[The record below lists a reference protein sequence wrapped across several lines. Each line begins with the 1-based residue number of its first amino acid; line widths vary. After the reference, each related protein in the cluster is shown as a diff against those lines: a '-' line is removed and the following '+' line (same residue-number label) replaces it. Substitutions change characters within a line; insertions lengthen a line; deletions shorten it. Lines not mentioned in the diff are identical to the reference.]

1 MPEATLAPGGLCMTT
16 QTAPPPDVVVRDPRS
31 QQVLYSFTEPTD
43 AEVVAAFARAR
54 AAFEKVRKMPVADRV
69 RETLKLRAYILQHK
83 EKIVDRIVQ
92 ETGKSRVD
100 ALMADVAQ
108 VLSIIEFY
116 SRTAEKHLADEKV
129 PTPLILQGKK
139 SYIHYEPMGVA
150 LIVSPWNF
158 PFNLAFVP
166 MITAFVAGNAIVFKP
181 SEWTPLKGLVEE
193 IIDGSGFMKDAITVI
208 YGGKDTGRKL
218 IDQRPAKIL
227 FTGSTRAGKQIME
240 QAAQYLIPV
249 ELELGGKDPM
259 VVFDDVDIERAAA
272 GAMWGGLMNCGQ
284 TCTSIERVLVHE
296 RIHDS
301 FVKALAAKIEKL
313 SHAAERGGQPDAGD
327 LDVGHMTAPF
337 QVKKVEELVDDARA
351 KGATIHTG
359 GRREGDSHAY
369 PPTLISGVNNT
380 MRVITEETF
389 GPVIT
394 VEKFKTEDEAVRM
407 ANDTPYG
414 LSAAVWSNDLAR
426 AERVARNIESGNV
439 SINNVLAT
447 QGNAALPFG
456 GTKESGFGRYFG
468 PHGLHSFSHIKS
480 VIVDGG
486 GKIEPHWF
494 PYSKEKYAL
503 LSGLLDVLHGKT
515 GLAKML
521 GLMSIDG
528 KLRAL
533 TKKGRAN

>member
-1 MPEATLAPGGLCMTT
+1 MSEAALAPEGVRPA
-16 QTAPPPDVVVRDPRS
+16 TASASEVVVRDPRT
-31 QQVLYSFTEPTD
+31 QRVLYSFNEATD
-43 AEVVAAFARAR
+43 EEVAAAFRRAR
-54 AAFEKVRKMPVADRV
+54 TAFEKIRKMTVAERV

-83 EKIVDRIVQ
+83 EEIVDRIVQ
-92 ETGKSRVD
+92 ETGKARVD

-108 VLSIIEFY
+108 ALSVIDFY
-116 SRTAEKHLADEKV
+116 SNTAERYLADEKV
-129 PTPLILQGKK
+129 PTPIVLQGKK
-139 SYIHYEPMGVA
+139 SYIHYEPMGIA
-150 LIVSPWNF
+150 LIISPWNF

-166 MITAFVAGNAIVFKP
+166 MITAFVAGNAVVFKP
-181 SEWTPLKGLVEE
+181 SEWTPLKGLFEKIV
-193 IIDGSGFMKDAITVI
+193 DGSGFMKDVLTPV
-208 YGGKDTGRKL
+208 YGGKDTGRHL

-227 FTGSTRAGKQIME
+227 FTGSTRAGKEIME

-259 VVFDDVDIERAAA
+259 VVFDDVDIDRAAA

-296 RIHDS
+296 RIHDE
-301 FVKALAAKIEKL
+301 FVKTLASKIAKL
-313 SHAAERGGQPDAGD
+313 THAAEHGEKPDAGD
-327 LDVGHMTAPF
+327 LDVGYMTAPF

-351 KGATIHTG
+351 KGAIIHTG
-359 GRREGDSHAY
+359 GKRHGNSLAY
-369 PPTLISGVNNT
+369 PPTLISGANES
-380 MRVITEETF
+380 MRVVTEETF

-394 VEKFKTEDEAVRM
+394 VEKFKTEEEAIRL

-414 LSAAVWSNDLAR
+414 LSAAVWSSDLAR
-426 AERVARNIESGNV
+426 AERVARSIESGNV

-480 VIVDGG
+480 VVVDPGS
-486 GKIEPHWF
+486 KIEPHWF
-494 PYSKEKYAL
+494 PYSKEKYKL
-503 LSGLLDVLHGKT
+503 LSGFLDVLHGKS
-515 GLAKML
+515 GLAKIL
-521 GLMSIDG
+521 GLLSIDR

-533 TKKGRAN
+533 SKQDR

>member
-1 MPEATLAPGGLCMTT
+1 MAEATLAPEKIRMETPGASATE
-16 QTAPPPDVVVRDPRS
+16 VVVRDPRT
-31 QQVLYSFTEPTD
+31 QEVLYTFHEPSD
-43 AEVVAAFARAR
+43 AEISAAFARAR
-54 AAFEKVRKMPVADRV
+54 TAFDTISKMPVSARV
-69 RETLKLRAYILQHK
+69 RETLKLRDYILKHK

-108 VLSIIEFY
+108 ALSIIDFY
-116 SRTAEKHLADEKV
+116 KNTAEKYLADEKV
-129 PTPLILQGKK
+129 PTPIILQGKK
-139 SYIHYEPMGVA
+139 SYIHYEPMGAV
-150 LIVSPWNF
+150 LIISPWNF
-158 PFNLAFVP
+158 PFNLAWVP
-166 MITAFVAGNAIVFKP
+166 MITAFVAGNSIVFKP
-181 SEWTPLKGLVEE
+181 SEWTPLKGLYEE
-193 IIDGSGFMKDAITVI
+193 IIEGSGFMKDAITVL
-208 YGGKDTGRKL
+208 YGGKDTGRRL

-259 VVFDDVDIERAAA
+259 VVFDDVNIDRAAA

-296 RIHDS
+296 RIHDE
-301 FVKALAAKIEKL
+301 FVKALAAKIEEL
-313 SHAAERGGQPDAGD
+313 THAAEHGDKPDAGD

-351 KGATIHTG
+351 KGAIIHTG

-369 PPTLISGVNNT
+369 PPTLISGVNNS
-380 MRVITEETF
+380 MRIITEETF

-394 VEKFKTEDEAVRM
+394 VEKFRTEDEAVRM

-414 LSAAVWSNDLAR
+414 LSAAVWSNDLTR
-426 AERVARNIESGNV
+426 AERVARDIESGNV

-480 VIVDGG
+480 VIVDSGS
-486 GKIEPHWF
+486 KIEPHWY
-494 PYSKEKYAL
+494 PYSKEKYVL
-503 LSGLLDVLHGKT
+503 LSALLDVLHSKT
-515 GLAKML
+515 GLSRLL

-528 KLRAL
+528 KLRKL
-533 TKKGRAN
+533 SKKKRS

>member
-1 MPEATLAPGGLCMTT
+1 MPEATLAPGNIHIEP
-16 QTAPPPDVVVRDPRS
+16 AARAAEVVVRDPRT
-31 QQVLYSFTEPTD
+31 QKVLYSFNEPSD
-43 AEVVAAFARAR
+43 AEVEAAFVRAR
-54 AAFEKVRKMPVADRV
+54 AAFDKIRTMPVSARL
-69 RETLKLRAYILQHK
+69 RETLKLRDYVLKHK
-83 EKIVDRIVQ
+83 EKIVDRLVQ
-92 ETGKSRVD
+92 ETGKARLD
-100 ALMADVAQ
+100 ALMSDVGQ

-116 SRTAEKHLADEKV
+116 SKTAEKFLADEKV
-129 PTPLILQGKK
+129 PTPLVLQGKK

-150 LIVSPWNF
+150 LIISPWNF

-166 MITAFVAGNAIVFKP
+166 MITAFVAGNSIVFKP

-193 IIDGSGFMKDAITVI
+193 IIEGSGFMKDAITVL
-208 YGGKDTGRKL
+208 YGGKDTGRRL
-218 IDQRPAKIL
+218 IDKRPAKVL

-259 VVFDDVDIERAAA
+259 VVFDDVDIDRAAA

-296 RIHDS
+296 RIHDD
-301 FVKALAAKIEKL
+301 FVKALAQKIEKL
-313 SHAAERGGQPDAGD
+313 TIAADQGDKPDAGD
-327 LDVGHMTAPF
+327 LDVGHMTPPF
-337 QVKKVEELVDDARA
+337 QVNKVAELVDDARA

-359 GRREGDSHAY
+359 GKREGDSHAF

-394 VEKFKTEDEAVRM
+394 VEKFKSEDEAVRM
-407 ANDTPYG
+407 ANDSPYG
-414 LSAAVWSNDLAR
+414 LSAAVWSADLTR

-468 PHGLHSFSHIKS
+468 AHGLHSFSNIKS

-486 GKIEPHWF
+486 SKHEPYWY

-515 GLAKML
+515 GLAKIL
-521 GLMSIDG
+521 GLMRIDG
-528 KLRAL
+528 KLKALVKKDRA
-533 TKKGRAN
+533 

>member
-1 MPEATLAPGGLCMTT
+1 MPDAALATEKVRIEPVPA
-16 QTAPPPDVVVRDPRS
+16 AANEIVVRDPRS
-31 QQVLYSFTEPTD
+31 QKVLYSFKEPTD
-43 AEVVAAFARAR
+43 AEVSAAFARAR
-54 AAFEKVRKMPVADRV
+54 AAFEKTRTMSVAARV
-69 RETLKLRAYILQHK
+69 RETLKLRDYILKHK

-92 ETGKSRVD
+92 ETGKARVD

-108 VLSIIEFY
+108 ALAIIDLY
-116 SRTAEKHLADEKV
+116 SKSAEKYLADEKV
-129 PTPLILQGKK
+129 PTPIILQGKK
-139 SYIHYEPMGVA
+139 SYIHYEPMGIA
-150 LIVSPWNF
+150 LIISPWNF
-158 PFNLAFVP
+158 PFNLAMVP
-166 MITAFVAGNAIVFKP
+166 IITAFVAGNSIVFKP
-181 SEWTPLKGLVEE
+181 SEWTPLKGLIEE
-193 IIDGSGFMKDAITVI
+193 IIDGSGFMKDAITVV
-208 YGGKDTGRKL
+208 YGGKDTGQRL
-218 IDQRPAKIL
+218 IDERPSKIL

-240 QAAQYLIPV
+240 QAAKYLIPV

-259 VVFDDVDIERAAA
+259 VVFEDVDIDRAAH

-296 RIHDS
+296 RIHDD
-301 FVKALAAKIEKL
+301 FVKALAAKIEDL
-313 SHAAERGGQPDAGD
+313 THAAEHGDKLDAGD

-337 QVKKVEELVDDARA
+337 QVKKVEELVEDARA

-359 GRREGDSHAY
+359 GKREGDSHAY
-369 PPTLISGVNNT
+369 PPTLISGVNAG
-380 MRVITEETF
+380 MRVISEETF

-394 VEKFKTEDEAVRM
+394 VEKFKNEEEAVRM
-407 ANDTPYG
+407 ANDSPYG
-414 LSAAVWSNDLAR
+414 LSAAVWSNDLTR

-486 GKIEPHWF
+486 KNIEPHWY
-494 PYSKEKYAL
+494 PYSKEKYTL
-503 LSGLLDVLHGKT
+503 LSSLLDTLHGKT
-515 GLAKML
+515 GLGKLL
-521 GLMSIDG
+521 GLMSIDK

-533 TKKGRAN
+533 GKNKSA